1 LKFKNIENIIN
12 IDDFE
17 VGSVYY
23 MIAEKIGVGNALEI
37 AELFQ
42 GSSIYFPKLDNV
54 YAKKLREKI
63 LKEFNG
69 YNYKHLAVKY
79 GYSEMWIRKI
89 VNKDILEGQISFD
102 DIQKDA

>member
-1 LKFKNIENIIN
+1 MK
-12 IDDFE
+12 IDKDILTLEDFAE
-17 VGSVYY
+17 DSVYY
-23 MIAEKIGVGNALEI
+23 MIAEKIGIGNALKV

-42 GSSIYFPKLDNV
+42 GSSVYFPKLDNI

-63 LKEFNG
+63 LSEFNG

-89 VNKDILEGQISFD
+89 VNKDVLEGQISLD
-102 DIQKDA
+102 DI

>member
-1 LKFKNIENIIN
+1 MKFKNIENIIN

-17 VGSVYY
+17 IGSVYY

-54 YAKKLREKI
+54 YAKKLREQI

-89 VNKDILEGQISFD
+89 VNTGTLEGQISFD
-102 DIQKDA
+102 DIKNES

>member
-1 LKFKNIENIIN
+1 MKSKDIIT
-12 IDDFE
+12 IDDF
-17 VGSVYY
+17 SKDSIYY
-23 MIAEKIGVGNALEI
+23 EIAEKIGVGNALEI

-42 GSSIYFPKLDNV
+42 GSSVYFPKLDNV
-54 YAKKLREKI
+54 YAKKLREQI

-89 VNKDILEGQISFD
+89 VNKNVLEGQISFD
-102 DIQKDA
+102 DIKNDA